1 MSGPT
6 EFSLE
11 SVRQFMLAKEGK
23 VTNHELVKHFKAW
36 LTNPTE
42 KESAR
47 QKFKEYVNTL
57 ASIKQEN
64 GEKYLVLKRRFY
76 PNFEDPPPRSVSPSL
91 LDEVMAGYQAISR
104 QSSSSDVPPDL
115 GLPIVSRP
123 SSYYSPTQSQ
133 RSSFSHTPP
142 LYRTLSNGSNG
153 GNGPPPTYRSPP
165 PPPPSSN
172 LLHEVGLPIVPSDF
186 SASSYKQP
194 PEETPPPLPKRTTNG
209 YDKEVHSKPPPLP
222 PSHPPGKMK
231 GGNIPIIKEPPTSL
245 PLLNN
250 ELTSPS
256 EEDKTTPDEMISSS
270 SSSSSSLSVDSES
283 IRYRRSLADD
293 DDHNKENSFPRSE
306 KNEKISVKERTKTFN
321 RMASEVEL
329 TAMKQQSVSLSGSA
343 VKRRNSR
350 AGADRRVSAVKDDDT
365 SSISTLDQNVKQ
377 WMIKA
382 SQGDYHA
389 LVKMLLDDDRL
400 AKHKDF
406 TSGYTALHWAC
417 KYGNLDMVKLLC
429 GNYKVDVNSKS
440 HGGYTPLHLS
450 CQFGNQEVFD
460 FLVKAYGADPN
471 IRDNSGKKPRQCM
484 VATDQTSSLSL
495 SSATFKQLK
504 DRRRNRRQASE
515 KNAGILRFGS
525 LSVKVKKTTE
535 AFNNYFHNHDKKN
548 SDPDKEKMPPPKF
561 APIKK
566 RKSKRSVDFGK
577 VKSAPVTPTIDHIS
591 MKDVVEEEEE
601 NDSDSEYGFDSGWS
615 NA

>member
-47 QKFKEYVNTL
+47 QNL
-57 ASIKQEN
+57 RNI
-64 GEKYLVLKRRFY
+64 RFY

-123 SSYYSPTQSQ
+123 
-133 RSSFSHTPP
+133 
-142 LYRTLSNGSNG
+142 TLSNGSNG

-172 LLHEVGLPIVPSDF
+172 LLHEKHLHR
-186 SASSYKQP
+186 
-194 PEETPPPLPKRTTNG
+194 LPKRTTNG

-256 EEDKTTPDEMISSS
+256 EEEDKTTPDEMISSS

-450 CQFGNQEVFD
+450 CQFGNQE
-460 FLVKAYGADPN
+460 
-471 IRDNSGKKPRQCM
+471 GKKPRQCM